1 MKLWDKGI
9 PADKRMEEF
18 TVGKDRE
25 LDLLLAPY
33 DILGSLAHAAMLEKS
48 GLLSLSEGEELKM
61 SLQELYR
68 QSFTGELIIEKGV
81 EDIHSQVEK
90 MLTEKLGDTG
100 KKIHTARSR
109 QVLLDI
115 HLFTRD
121 KIADLAHLAVKL
133 SEELLLLSEQHRE
146 TILPG
151 YTHFQVAMPASF
163 GLWFACFAE
172 SMADDLI
179 LLDAAFRISNQCPLG
194 SAAGFG
200 TSFPINRSFASGL
213 LGFGDLRYNSM
224 HAMNT
229 RGKMEK
235 IATQAVASLASTI
248 SRLATDICLYM
259 GQDMGFIKFPDNMTT
274 GSSIMPHKKNPDLF
288 ELVRG
293 KCNKLQALPVA
304 ISQIITNLP
313 SGYHRDFQLIK
324 EDYLNCFEE
333 LFGCIEIMIHALP
346 EIQIIPPDLNQEKYR
361 YLFSAEEVNKLVVK
375 GIPFRE
381 AYRLIAEKI
390 ENDSFLPDTKLH
402 HTHEGSMGNLC
413 NGKIRE
419 KLEQRHLPIQQA
431 VEIYRGKTEKLL
443 LTEIRD

>member
-9 PADKRMEEF
+9 PADQRTEEF

-25 LDLLLAPY
+25 LDLLLAPF
-33 DILGSLAHAAMLEKS
+33 DILGSLAHAAMLEKI
-48 GLLSLSEGEELKM
+48 GLLRSSEGKELKVT
-61 SLQELYR
+61 LQELYR
-68 QSFTGELIIEKGV
+68 LSMTGELIIEKGV

-90 MLTEKLGDTG
+90 TLTQKLGDTG

-109 QVLLDI
+109 NDQVLLDI

-121 KIADLAHLAVKL
+121 KIANLAHLTLKL
-133 SEELLLLSEQHRE
+133 SERLLLLSEQHRK

-163 GLWFACFAE
+163 GLWFASFAE
-172 SMADDLI
+172 SMADDLF
-179 LLDAAFRISNQCPLG
+179 LLNASFQISNQCPLG

-200 TSFPINRSFASGL
+200 TSLPIDRSFTSGL

-235 IATQAVASLASTI
+235 IAAQAVASLALTLSK
-248 SRLATDICLYM
+248 LATDICLYM
-259 GQDMGFIKFPDNMTT
+259 GEDMGFIKFPESLTT

-304 ISQIITNLP
+304 IGQVLTNLP

-324 EDYLNCFEE
+324 EDYLNCYED
-333 LFGCIEIMIHALP
+333 LSGCLEIMIYALP
-346 EIQIIPPDLNQEKYR
+346 EIQVIPPDLNQEKYR
-361 YLFSAEEVNKLVVK
+361 YMFSVEEVNKLVIR
-375 GIPFRE
+375 GIPFRD
-381 AYRLIAEKI
+381 AFRLITEKI
-390 ENDSFLPDTKLH
+390 KNGSFKPDTNLN
-402 HTHEGSMGNLC
+402 HTHEGSLGNLC
-413 NGKIRE
+413 NDKIRK
-419 KLEQRHLPIQQA
+419 KLEQRYLPIKQA
-431 VEIYRGKTEKLL
+431 VEKYREKTEKLFL
-443 LTEIRD
+443 

>member
-1 MKLWDKGI
+1 MKLWDKGK

-33 DILGSLAHAAMLEKS
+33 DILGSLAHAAMLEKI
-48 GLLSLSEGEELKM
+48 GLLSPLEGEELKI

-68 QSFTGELIIEKGV
+68 QSIAGELIIEQGV

-90 MLTEKLGDTG
+90 MLTARLGDTG

-109 QVLLDI
+109 NDQVLLDI

-121 KIADLAHLAVKL
+121 KIADIAHLAVKL
-133 SEELLLLSEQHRE
+133 SEELLLLSEQHRK

-200 TSFPINRSFASGL
+200 TSFPIDRSFTSGL
-213 LGFGDLRYNSM
+213 LGFGELRYNSM
-224 HAMNT
+224 HIMNM

-235 IATQAVASLASTI
+235 IAAQAVASLASTL

-259 GQDMGFIKFPDNMTT
+259 GEDMGFIKFPDNMTT

-304 ISQIITNLP
+304 ITQIITNLP

-333 LFGCIEIMIHALP
+333 LSGCLEIMIHALP
-346 EIQIIPPDLNQEKYR
+346 EIQVIPPDLNQEKYR
-361 YLFSAEEVNKLVVK
+361 YMFSVEEVNRLVIS
-375 GIPFRE
+375 GMPFRE
-381 AYRLIAEKI
+381 AYRQIAEKI
-390 ENDSFLPDTKLH
+390 ENGTFIPDTKLH

-413 NGKIRE
+413 NDKIRE
-419 KLEQRHLPIQQA
+419 KLEQRYLPIQQA
-431 VEIYRGKTEKLL
+431 VEIYRIKTEKLL
-443 LTEIRD
+443 L